1 MDTCQ
6 KTLLEL
12 IKKSQFNTEC
22 ELNYDDSVDWNEI
35 YDEAVNQSVIG
46 LILPE
51 VPDEIIASDK
61 RWTQIRDQQLVY
73 YIRYKYAEDQLKKL
87 LDSADIPFVIL
98 KGSAAAIYYNCPE
111 RRMMGDIDFL
121 VPQSLFDKTAHLLID
136 NGYAGDLETH
146 FTRHIGFMKSKVS
159 FELHHHFSHEDLDIE
174 EYLIAGLN
182 QRIIAEYKSQSFPML
197 PKLANGL
204 VLLDRMRAHLQSG
217 LGLRQI
223 IDWMMYVNKELS
235 DEYWNKEF
243 SHVVREK
250 GLERVAKVAT
260 KMCQKYLGLP
270 DSITWCNDA
279 DEVLCDKLFD
289 MLFES
294 GNFGRKK
301 GRGNSVET
309 VRTQIKRFGLLRWL
323 QRAGEHNWRAYKKHH
338 WLKPLCWL
346 YQIFR
351 YAKQGF
357 KSGRSYNQLSA
368 DLENGNNRYELLK
381 DLGVVFET

>member
-1 MDTCQ
+1 
-6 KTLLEL
+6 
-12 IKKSQFNTEC
+12 
-22 ELNYDDSVDWNEI
+22 
-35 YDEAVNQSVIG
+35 
-46 LILPE
+46 
-51 VPDEIIASDK
+51 
-61 RWTQIRDQQLVY
+61 
-73 YIRYKYAEDQLKKL
+73 
-87 LDSADIPFVIL
+87 
-98 KGSAAAIYYNCPE
+98 
-111 RRMMGDIDFL
+111 
-121 VPQSLFDKTAHLLID
+121 
-136 NGYAGDLETH
+136 
-146 FTRHIGFMKSKVS
+146 MKSKVS

-204 VLLDRMRAHLQSG
+204 VLLDHMRAHLQSG
-217 LGLRQI
+217 LGLRQV

-250 GLERVAKVAT
+250 GLERFAKVAT

-309 VRTQIKRFGLLRWL
+309 VRTHIKRFGLLRWL
-323 QRAGEHNWRAYKKHH
+323 QRAGEHNWLAYKKHH